1 MSGYRTSVAVA
12 KYSRVVAAEMYGGH
26 RPFGYVFGGS
36 GGAYKTI
43 SSFENAPGVW
53 EGTLPYIHTTSTN
66 VPSTFTAQN
75 FAIRTLGEK
84 FAGIVDAV
92 EPGGGGDMFVGL
104 SVEEREALAE
114 VTRMGFPPRA
124 WFDWERIAS
133 QYHGVWSILID
144 NVMRWDPEY
153 FEDFW
158 AVPGY
163 LGFDPPESLSNARVQ
178 VKATVMDTITAAAAA
193 KLGLTVP
200 RLLTVGEMPDGRWRC
215 VSGGCRR
222 RVCRGQC

>member
-1 MSGYRTSVAVA
+1 M
-12 KYSRVVAAEMYGGH
+12 
-26 RPFGYVFGGS
+26 
-36 GGAYKTI
+36 
-43 SSFENAPGVW
+43 
-53 EGTLPYIHTTSTN
+53 
-66 VPSTFTAQN
+66 
-75 FAIRTLGEK
+75 
-84 FAGIVDAV
+84 DAV

-163 LGFDPPESLSNARVQ
+163 LGFDPPESLQREGAGEGRGDGHDHRGGGRQ
-178 VKATVMDTITAAAAA
+178 V
-193 KLGLTVP
+193 GF
-200 RLLTVGEMPDGRWRC
+200 DGAEA
-215 VSGGCRR
+215 VDGG
-222 RVCRGQC
+222 